1 MTDSFFGFL
10 VTFVAIGFASA
21 LRRCGTRSRL
31 GSLTATFRPLA
42 IFTAASAS
50 STRPSSTISIPIFA
64 GSIGI
69 SKLLWVCIGIIDFD
83 EARYGIF
90 VVAGVVADERIV
102 SISIIMDAGAE
113 PSSRS
118 HFVTSRL
125 YA

>member
-83 EARYGIF
+83 EATGIF
-90 VVAGVVADERIV
+90 VVAGVVADERVV
-102 SISIIMDAGAE
+102 SIGIIMDAGAE
-113 PSSRS
+113 PRSRS
-118 HFVTSRL
+118 HFVASRL